1 MTLIY
6 QVIRT
11 TMRFVASHENCH
23 LCNPLVVNNS
33 GVVSVIHSS
42 QAAFHMQ
49 RNMHVSIF
57 KKCSSWRISEC
68 FKHLPVLIENF
79 KYLFCLLCVHN
90 LYSRDTETMWKPER
104 NLQFWKTPQHRQGD
118 IKYRVLQ
125 LHGFMVQPLL
135 WQRCCRIAAW
145 ENYWI
150 EPSLS
155 NVANPSSRWMK
166 L

>member
-11 TMRFVASHENCH
+11 TMRFVASRENCH

-42 QAAFHMQ
+42 RAAFHMQ

-68 FKHLPVLIENF
+68 FKHLSVLIKNF
-79 KYLFCLLCVHN
+79 KYLFCLLCVHRN
-90 LYSRDTETMWKPER
+90 HVKAWKKFAVLKDSSASTR
-104 NLQFWKTPQHRQGD
+104 GHQTPCATTPW
-118 IKYRVLQ
+118 
-125 LHGFMVQPLL
+125 LHGAATSLTALL
-135 WQRCCRIAAW
+135 QNCCLRELLNRAFT
-145 ENYWI
+145 
-150 EPSLS
+150 
-155 NVANPSSRWMK
+155 V
-166 L
+166 